1 MKSIKIFSKSQF
13 SVLWWSGTLS
23 SFGDWATLFASVAL
37 ASYLGSEGGNSE
49 LTAVIPI
56 VARIIPALMSS
67 FAGILAD
74 RFNKKN
80 VIIICDLSRMVIV
93 LGLFFT
99 TTLIQLFLI
108 NFLSEIFSLIR
119 QPSRESVVPE
129 VVDNEYL
136 VKANSLFTVG
146 TYASLPLASLAFG
159 VISDNSLI
167 EGIVSYGNGWNGS
180 VIFVIDSVTFLISS
194 FLLLYLKTDSPNKN
208 IEKQSN
214 VLGDLKEGLNYFLSV
229 QELRTVTTSISL
241 SLVGAGALFVLG
253 NTYLTESLKF
263 TQSSFGFMIASFGFG
278 IIFTMVILSY
288 FVTSFSRIPFFIGIS
303 MVITGLSLL
312 FAFNSSEFSTILFFI
327 FISGIGS
334 GSVYLLTI
342 SYLQSTTDK
351 NLRGRVFG
359 NFYTIGRLSILLSLF
374 ISGFAANFI
383 NQYFEFDGVL
393 FVLRISSG
401 FILLSGLITFVK
413 GYRTII
419 KDFGFEN
426 SNFNK
431 LRLNLDTD
439 EDEPL

>member
-80 VIIICDLSRMVIV
+80 VMIICDLSRMVIV

-229 QELRTVTTSISL
+229 KELRTVTTSISL

-253 NTYLTESLKF
+253 NTYLTESLNF

>member
-37 ASYLGSEGGNSE
+37 ASYLGTEGGNSE

-80 VIIICDLSRMVIV
+80 VMIICDLSRMVIV

-129 VVDNEYL
+129 VVDDEYL

-180 VIFVIDSVTFLISS
+180 VIFVVDSITFLISS
-194 FLLLYLKTDSPNKN
+194 LLLLYLKTGSPNEN
-208 IEKQSN
+208 IKKQSN
-214 VLGDLKEGLNYFLSV
+214 VFGDLKEGLNYFLSV
-229 QELRTVTTSISL
+229 HELRTVTTSISL

-288 FVTSFSRIPFFIGIS
+288 FVTSFSRISFFIGIS

-312 FAFNSSEFSTILFFI
+312 FAFNSSEFSTLLFFI

-393 FVLRISSG
+393 LVLRISSG
-401 FILLSGLITFVK
+401 LILTSGLITFIK
-413 GYRTII
+413 GYRMII

-439 EDEPL
+439 EDKPL

>member
-1 MKSIKIFSKSQF
+1 M
-13 SVLWWSGTLS
+13 S

-80 VIIICDLSRMVIV
+80 VMIICDLSRMVIV

-129 VVDNEYL
+129 VVDDEYL

-208 IEKQSN
+208 IKKQSN
-214 VLGDLKEGLNYFLSV
+214 VLSDLKEGLNYFLSV

-253 NTYLTESLKF
+253 NTYLTDSLKF

-327 FISGIGS
+327 FISGTGS

-413 GYRTII
+413 GYRMII

>member
-80 VIIICDLSRMVIV
+80 VMIICDLSRMVIV

-180 VIFVIDSVTFLISS
+180 VIFVIDSITFLISS

>member
-56 VARIIPALMSS
+56 VARIITALMSS

-80 VIIICDLSRMVIV
+80 VMIICDLSRMVIV

>member
-80 VIIICDLSRMVIV
+80 VMIICDLSRMVIV

-119 QPSRESVVPE
+119 QPSRESLVPE

-167 EGIVSYGNGWNGS
+167 EEIVSYGNGWNGS
-180 VIFVIDSVTFLISS
+180 VIFAIDSITFLISS

-288 FVTSFSRIPFFIGIS
+288 FVTSFNRIPFFIGIS

>member
-80 VIIICDLSRMVIV
+80 VMIICDLSRMVIV

-401 FILLSGLITFVK
+401 LILLSGLITFVK
-413 GYRTII
+413 GYRSII

>member
-1 MKSIKIFSKSQF
+1 M
-13 SVLWWSGTLS
+13 S

-80 VIIICDLSRMVIV
+80 VMIICDLSRMVIV

-167 EGIVSYGNGWNGS
+167 EGVVSYGNGWNGS
-180 VIFVIDSVTFLISS
+180 VIFVIDSITFLISS

>member
-80 VIIICDLSRMVIV
+80 VMIICDLSRMVIV

-194 FLLLYLKTDSPNKN
+194 FLLLYLKTDSPNNN

>member
-80 VIIICDLSRMVIV
+80 VMIICDLSRMVIV

-129 VVDNEYL
+129 VVDDEYL

-146 TYASLPLASLAFG
+146 TYASLPLASLVFG

-167 EGIVSYGNGWNGS
+167 EGIVSYGNDWNGS

-214 VLGDLKEGLNYFLSV
+214 VFGDLKEGLNYFLSV

-401 FILLSGLITFVK
+401 FILLSGLITFLK

>member
-1 MKSIKIFSKSQF
+1 MKSIRIFSRSQF

-37 ASYLGSEGGNSE
+37 ASYLGSEDGNSE

-80 VIIICDLSRMVIV
+80 VMIICDLSRMVIV

-99 TTLIQLFLI
+99 TTLVQLFLI

-129 VVDNEYL
+129 VVNDEYL

-146 TYASLPLASLAFG
+146 TYFSLPLASLVFG

-194 FLLLYLKTDSPNKN
+194 FLLLYLKTDSPYKN
-208 IEKQSN
+208 IKKQSN
-214 VLGDLKEGLNYFLSV
+214 VLGDLREGLNYFLSV

-278 IIFTMVILSY
+278 IVFTMVILSY
-288 FVTSFSRIPFFIGIS
+288 FVTSFSRNPFFIGVS
-303 MVITGLSLL
+303 MVLTGLSLL

>member
-49 LTAVIPI
+49 LTAVIPV

-80 VIIICDLSRMVIV
+80 VMIICDLSRMVIV

-119 QPSRESVVPE
+119 QPSRESIVPE
-129 VVDNEYL
+129 VVDDDYL

-146 TYASLPLASLAFG
+146 TYASLPIASLAFG
-159 VISDNSLI
+159 VVSDNSLI

-180 VIFVIDSVTFLISS
+180 VIFVIDSITFLISS
-194 FLLLYLKTDSPNKN
+194 FLLLYLNTDSPNKN
-208 IEKQSN
+208 IKKQSN
-214 VLGDLKEGLNYFLSV
+214 VLSDLREGLNYFLSV

-383 NQYFEFDGVL
+383 NQYLAFDGVL
-393 FVLRISSG
+393 VVLRISSG

-413 GYRTII
+413 GYKTII

>member
-49 LTAVIPI
+49 LTAVIPV

-80 VIIICDLSRMVIV
+80 VMIICDLSRMVIV

-119 QPSRESVVPE
+119 QPSRESIVPE
-129 VVDNEYL
+129 VVDDDYL

-146 TYASLPLASLAFG
+146 TYASLPIASLAFG
-159 VISDNSLI
+159 VVSDNSLI

-180 VIFVIDSVTFLISS
+180 VIFVIDSITFLISS
-194 FLLLYLKTDSPNKN
+194 FLLLYLNTDSPNKN
-208 IEKQSN
+208 IKKQSN
-214 VLGDLKEGLNYFLSV
+214 VLSDLREGLNYFLSV

-383 NQYFEFDGVL
+383 NQYLAFDGVL
-393 FVLRISSG
+393 VVLRVSSG

-413 GYRTII
+413 GYKTII

-439 EDEPL
+439 ENGPL

>member
-1 MKSIKIFSKSQF
+1 MKSIRIFSRSQF

-80 VIIICDLSRMVIV
+80 VMIICDLSRMVIV

-99 TTLIQLFLI
+99 TTLVQLFLI

-129 VVDNEYL
+129 VVNDEYL

-146 TYASLPLASLAFG
+146 TYFSLPLASLALG

-194 FLLLYLKTDSPNKN
+194 FLLLYLKTDSPYKN
-208 IEKQSN
+208 IKKQSN
-214 VLGDLKEGLNYFLSV
+214 VLGDLREGLNYFLSV

-278 IIFTMVILSY
+278 IVFTMVILSY
-288 FVTSFSRIPFFIGIS
+288 FVTSFSRNPFFIGIS
-303 MVITGLSLL
+303 MVLTGLSLL

>member
-37 ASYLGSEGGNSE
+37 ASYLGTEGGNSE

-80 VIIICDLSRMVIV
+80 VMIICDLSRMVIV

-129 VVDNEYL
+129 VVDDEYL

-413 GYRTII
+413 GYRMII

>member
-1 MKSIKIFSKSQF
+1 M
-13 SVLWWSGTLS
+13 S

-80 VIIICDLSRMVIV
+80 VMIICDLSRMVIV

-401 FILLSGLITFVK
+401 FILLSGFFTFVR

>member
-80 VIIICDLSRMVIV
+80 VMIICDLSRMVIV

-194 FLLLYLKTDSPNKN
+194 FLLLYLRTDSPYKN

>member
-80 VIIICDLSRMVIV
+80 VMIICDLSRMVIV

-214 VLGDLKEGLNYFLSV
+214 VLGDLKEGLNYFLSI

>member
-1 MKSIKIFSKSQF
+1 M
-13 SVLWWSGTLS
+13 S

-80 VIIICDLSRMVIV
+80 VMIICDLSRMVIV

-229 QELRTVTTSISL
+229 QELRIVTTSISL

-413 GYRTII
+413 GYRSII

>member
-80 VIIICDLSRMVIV
+80 VMIICDLSRMVIV

-288 FVTSFSRIPFFIGIS
+288 FVTTFSRIPFFIGIS

>member
-80 VIIICDLSRMVIV
+80 VMIICDLSRMVIV

-167 EGIVSYGNGWNGS
+167 EEIVSYGNGWNGS

>member
-80 VIIICDLSRMVIV
+80 VMIICDLSRMVIV

-167 EGIVSYGNGWNGS
+167 EGIVFYGNGWNGS

>member
-80 VIIICDLSRMVIV
+80 VMIICDLSRMVIV

-214 VLGDLKEGLNYFLSV
+214 VLGDLREGLNYFLSV

>member
-1 MKSIKIFSKSQF
+1 M
-13 SVLWWSGTLS
+13 S

-80 VIIICDLSRMVIV
+80 VMIICDLSRMVIV

-194 FLLLYLKTDSPNKN
+194 FLLLYLTTDSPNKN

-229 QELRTVTTSISL
+229 KELRTVTTSISL

-413 GYRTII
+413 GYRKII

>member
-80 VIIICDLSRMVIV
+80 VMIICDLSRMVIV
-93 LGLFFT
+93 LGLFLT

-159 VISDNSLI
+159 VISDNSFI

>member
-1 MKSIKIFSKSQF
+1 
-13 SVLWWSGTLS
+13 LS

-56 VARIIPALMSS
+56 IARIIPALMSS

-80 VIIICDLSRMVIV
+80 VMIICDLSRMVIV

-167 EGIVSYGNGWNGS
+167 EGIVSYGNGWSGS
-180 VIFVIDSVTFLISS
+180 VIFVIDSVTFSISS
-194 FLLLYLKTDSPNKN
+194 FLLLYLKTDSLNKN

-229 QELRTVTTSISL
+229 KELRTVTTSISL

>member
-49 LTAVIPI
+49 LTAVIPV

-80 VIIICDLSRMVIV
+80 VMIICDLSRMVIV

-119 QPSRESVVPE
+119 QPSRESIVPE
-129 VVDNEYL
+129 VVDDDYL

-146 TYASLPLASLAFG
+146 TYASLPIASLAFG
-159 VISDNSLI
+159 VVSDNSLI

-180 VIFVIDSVTFLISS
+180 VIFVIDSITFLISS
-194 FLLLYLKTDSPNKN
+194 FLLLYLNTDSPNKN
-208 IEKQSN
+208 IKKQSN
-214 VLGDLKEGLNYFLSV
+214 VLSDLREGLNYFLSV

-383 NQYFEFDGVL
+383 NQYLAFDGVL
-393 FVLRISSG
+393 IVLRISSG

-413 GYRTII
+413 GYKTII

-439 EDEPL
+439 EDGQL

>member
-1 MKSIKIFSKSQF
+1 M
-13 SVLWWSGTLS
+13 S

-80 VIIICDLSRMVIV
+80 VMIICDLSRMVIV

-439 EDEPL
+439 ED

>member
-80 VIIICDLSRMVIV
+80 VMIICDLSRMVIV

-108 NFLSEIFSLIR
+108 NFFSEIFSLIR

-159 VISDNSLI
+159 VISDNSSI

-194 FLLLYLKTDSPNKN
+194 FLLLYLKTGSPNKN

-431 LRLNLDTD
+431 LRLDLDTD

>member
-80 VIIICDLSRMVIV
+80 VMIICDLSRMVIV

-214 VLGDLKEGLNYFLSV
+214 VLGDLKEGLNYFLFV
-229 QELRTVTTSISL
+229 KELRTVTTSISL